1 MAEDDATLAN
11 ILKKIANDPRSR
23 KAVVKAIKEVDP
35 EAFPPGSFADTIVS
49 DLEEKIEA
57 KFTDRDAKSETARV
71 ERHLR
76 EQKRKLSEKY
86 EPEQIAEIEK
96 LMEAHNLAD
105 YDIGAKVYAADLPP
119 IDPKRGGTPPPAKF
133 GERWEFPSN
142 MDDFRKD
149 PAGTALKGAY
159 ADIDRIR
166 RGETLGG

>member
-1 MAEDDATLAN
+1 MVDDDATLAN

-35 EAFPPGSFADTIVS
+35 DSFPPGSFADTIVA

-57 KFTDRDAKSETARV
+57 KFADRDAKNETERI

-76 EQKRKLSEKY
+76 NQKRKLSEKY

-96 LMEAHNLAD
+96 LMEKHNIAD
-105 YDIGAKVYAADLPP
+105 YEIGAKAFAADVPG
-119 IDPKRGGTPPPAKF
+119 IDPKRGAPPAPKF
-133 GERWEFPSN
+133 GERWEFPPN

-149 PAGTALKGAY
+149 PSGTALKGAY
-159 ADIDRIR
+159 ADIDRLM